1 MMKIFYLLMTA
12 MLLTACSSQRVI
24 VDQQGTDMSMYNRH
38 LAECRSYAEQVP
50 TGTEAAKGAVG
61 GAVIG
66 GALGAIAGD
75 NAGRGVGAGRGAGA
89 GAVVG
94 GVRGGGRAE
103 NEKDRVVKN
112 CLRNRGYKVLN

>member
-1 MMKIFYLLMTA
+1 MMKIFYLLVTA
-12 MLLTACSSQRVI
+12 MLLTACSSQRII
-24 VDQQGTDMSMYNRH
+24 VDQQGADMSMYNRH

-50 TGTEAAKGAVG
+50 TGTETAKGAVG

-66 GALGAIAGD
+66 GALGAI
-75 NAGRGVGAGRGAGA
+75 VGNSRDASRGAGA

-94 GVRGGGRAE
+94 GVRGGGKAGH
-103 NEKDRVVKN
+103 EKDRVVKN

>member
-1 MMKIFYLLMTA
+1 MKILYLTMP
-12 MLLTACSSQRVI
+12 LLLLAACASDRI
-24 VDQQGTDMSMYNRH
+24 IIDRQGTDMSSYNRD

-50 TGTEAAKGAVG
+50 TGSEVAKGTVG

-66 GALGAIAGD
+66 GVLGAIVGD
-75 NAGRGVGAGRGAGA
+75 SRTASKAAGA
-89 GAVVG
+89 GAVTG
-94 GVRGGGRAE
+94 GVRGGSKAE